1 MKAQALKDN
10 NMSSYMM
17 SKKTMEINPSHTIIS
32 QLKKKIESNASD
44 RNVKDLIW
52 LLFETALISSGFTH
66 EDPSSFSGRIHRM
79 IKLGLGIDEDDLS
92 TDVTENKI
100 DDLPPLEGDDGDA
113 SKMEEVD

>member
-10 NMSSYMM
+10 NMSSYMQ
-17 SKKTMEINPSHTIIS
+17 SKKTMEINPSHTIVT

-52 LLFETALISSGFTH
+52 LLFETALISSGFSH

-79 IKLGLGIDEDDLS
+79 IKFALNVEDDENVNAEDMPKLEEQNAQITDERMEGID
-92 TDVTENKI
+92 
-100 DDLPPLEGDDGDA
+100 
-113 SKMEEVD
+113 